1 MSWCRWSS
9 DNFACDL
16 YVYDG
21 YDGTVVHVARRRYE
35 FDRTGLPEVDHST
48 PDRFARSLVNRWTE
62 TRRRLHEESRTVPIY
77 LPHAGT
83 SRVFATPADAAD
95 WIDELAALGYQVPD
109 GLTDDMR
116 SECEA

>member
-21 YDGTVVHVARRRYE
+21 YDGTVVHVASQRYE
-35 FDRTGLPEVDHST
+35 FDRTGLSEVDHSG
-48 PDRFARSLVNRWTE
+48 TE
-62 TRRRLHEESRTVPIY
+62 TRRRLHEESWTVPID

-95 WIDELAALGYQVPD
+95 WIDELAALGYRVPD